1 MAPQTELTHRKVQHM
16 YTDTLNPEFAINY
29 WLFGGYGVIALLLS
43 TLLTRTLFTNGSIF
57 LKEVFGSDSELS
69 KSVNHL
75 LAVGFF
81 MFHLGWAL
89 MYMNPVG
96 TESPGEAFGL
106 VVKRLA
112 LLLIMSGIL
121 HGANMVVLFSIRR
134 RGLRT
139 QSAPRSGS
147 YFEQPS
153 VEYSPLLPPPIA

>member
-1 MAPQTELTHRKVQHM
+1 M

-121 HGANMVVLFSIRR
+121 HGANMVVLFSIWC
-134 RGLRT
+134 RGLEPNPHLGLVRT
-139 QSAPRSGS
+139 SNNQTSNTARS
-147 YFEQPS
+147 FHHPS
-153 VEYSPLLPPPIA
+153 HNRADL